1 MAKKTVATLQSSSK
15 RLTKAIKMV
24 KSPKTGAYTFVE
36 SVMAPELVNDW
47 LNKRCYTYTPSGLGN
62 YQQTDYI

>member
-1 MAKKTVATLQSSSK
+1 MAKKTVATLQTTSK

-36 SVMAPELVNDW
+36 SIMPPEMVNDW
-47 LNKRCYTYTPSGLGN
+47 LTKK
-62 YQQTDYI
+62 

>member
-1 MAKKTVATLQSSSK
+1 MAKKSVASLQTGSK

-36 SVMAPELVNDW
+36 AIMSPELVNDW
-47 LNKRCYTYTPSGLGN
+47 MNKK
-62 YQQTDYI
+62 

>member
-1 MAKKTVATLQSSSK
+1 MAKKSVATLQTGSK

-36 SVMAPELVNDW
+36 SVMAPEMVDDF
-47 LNKRCYTYTPSGLGN
+47 LNKK
-62 YQQTDYI
+62 

>member
-1 MAKKTVATLQSSSK
+1 MAKKAVASLQTGSK

-36 SVMAPELVNDW
+36 SIMAPDKVNDW
-47 LNKRCYTYTPSGLGN
+47 LNK
-62 YQQTDYI
+62 

>member
-36 SVMAPELVNDW
+36 SIMPPEVVNDW
-47 LNKRCYTYTPSGLGN
+47 LSKK
-62 YQQTDYI
+62 